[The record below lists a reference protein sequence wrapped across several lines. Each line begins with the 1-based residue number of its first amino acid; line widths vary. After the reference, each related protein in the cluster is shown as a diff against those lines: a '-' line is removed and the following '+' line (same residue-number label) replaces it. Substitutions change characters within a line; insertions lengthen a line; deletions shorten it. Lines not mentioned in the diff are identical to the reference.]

1 MDVFV
6 FPSLW
11 EGVPVS
17 VVEAQAAGLK
27 CYVSDTITEDVQLT
41 ELVQTIA
48 LHKAAL
54 SFDSAREGITFGLY
68 ARICIT
74 RRLTDTLEKLARQ
87 SSMTCDGFD
96 VELFSDGKSIES
108 GIVTRERMEE
118 YCRIAKSILS
128 DLEYQVFLLYVAG
141 DTTAKIAEK
150 LNKTPKSVDNA
161 KARMFK
167 SLRRYSDKFS
177 DI

>member
-1 MDVFV
+1 M
-6 FPSLW
+6 
-11 EGVPVS
+11 
-17 VVEAQAAGLK
+17 
-27 CYVSDTITEDVQLT
+27 
-41 ELVQTIA
+41 
-48 LHKAAL
+48 
-54 SFDSAREGITFGLY
+54 SFNPDRQGITFGLY

-87 SSMTCDGFD
+87 SSLTCDGVD
-96 VELFSDGKSIES
+96 VELFSDGKNIES
-108 GIVTRERMEE
+108 GIVGRERMEE

-141 DTTAKIAEK
+141 DSTAKIAEK
-150 LNKTPKSVDNA
+150 LHKTPKSVDNA

-167 SLRRYSDKFS
+167 SLRRYSEKFS